1 MKAFLAVYDE
11 NQNLIGVSASEPI
24 SFSAVNSGSYLS
36 CQVINNGITD
46 NSKVKVFVWEDGK
59 IVPLKGA
66 TETTKGA
73 VTGDISDY
81 NDLVVNKGASNP

>member
-1 MKAFLAVYDE
+1 M
-11 NQNLIGVSASEPI
+11 
-24 SFSAVNSGSYLS
+24 NSGSYLS

-81 NDLVVNKGASNP
+81 NDLVVNKGSVKPVNYLLRALGGCRRCKAQQLGNAVF